1 MDLWCHP
8 GVRPRS
14 LLEKGQRSTK
24 EALEEKR
31 RAQMLGS
38 GNVEG
43 TLIFVPSQNIYLYSL
58 TMLHEWASSQFMS
71 LILKVILLHNLPAW
85 QVQVTMPRNCYRIP
99 MDDITSN

>member
-1 MDLWCHP
+1 MDKWCHP

-43 TLIFVPSQNIYLYSL
+43 TLIFVPSQNVSIQS
-58 TMLHEWASSQFMS
+58 HDA
-71 LILKVILLHNLPAW
+71 A
-85 QVQVTMPRNCYRIP
+85 
-99 MDDITSN
+99 